1 MRTSIATVCLSGG
14 LVEKLH
20 AIADAGF
27 DGVEIMDADLIAA
40 HESPEEIRALCGR
53 LGLSIDL
60 FQPFRDVEGVTEEV
74 FAETLRRAR
83 AKFEVMNRLGTD
95 LLLVCSNA
103 GTATIDDDEVAARQ
117 LGEFADLAAE
127 YGIRIAFE
135 ALAWGRY
142 VMDYRHSWRLV
153 ERADRPNL
161 GVCLDSFH
169 ILSRANEPAGIELIP
184 GEKIFFLQLADA
196 PVLDMD
202 LLSWSRHHRL
212 FPGEGHF
219 DLPGFLGHV
228 LAAGYRGPVSLEVFN
243 DTFRQTDVAR
253 TADHARR
260 SLTWLADRTAQQRG
274 TPAERVGDPQVPRGV
289 DFVEIGGADLS
300 AADELLAQLGF
311 RFRGRHRSKP
321 VRLWSFGDA
330 RVILDEQSRADRPAL
345 TGLGLVVDDA
355 RAAADRAARLGARRL
370 FRRTYAGEQ
379 DLPAVAA
386 PDGTG
391 VYWSAAPGDATWIAE
406 FEGGVEDAGPAGII
420 DHVNIGYPWNEF
432 DEAVLF
438 ASSALSLEAESSAE
452 VPGPT
457 GLVRSQV
464 MRTPDGAVRLPINLA
479 PPTAPLP
486 TRHIAIR
493 CDDVRA
499 VARRARAA
507 GLAFLRIP
515 ANYYDDLAARFALP
529 PAELDELRE
538 LDLFYD
544 RVGDGEFVHFYTPTL
559 GGVFLEFVERCGGYD
574 GYGAA
579 NAPVRLAAQRSEEL
593 RRGAAHPAA

>member
-1 MRTSIATVCLSGG
+1 M
-14 LVEKLH
+14 EKLH
-20 AIADAGF
+20 ACADSGF
-27 DGVEIMDADLIAA
+27 DGVEIMDADLVAA
-40 HESPEEIRALCGR
+40 EQSPEEIRALCAR
-53 LGLSIDL
+53 LGLAIDM
-60 FQPFRDVEGVTEEV
+60 FQPFRDVEGVADDV
-74 FAETLRRAR
+74 FADTLRRAA
-83 AKFEVMNRLGTD
+83 AKFATMNRLGAD
-95 LLLVCSNA
+95 LLLVCSNVA
-103 GTATIDDDEVAARQ
+103 TATIDDDEVAARQ
-117 LGEFADLAAE
+117 LGELADLAATF
-127 YGIRIAFE
+127 GIRIAYE

-142 VMDYRHSWRLV
+142 VMDYRHSWKLV

-169 ILSRANEPAGIELIP
+169 ILSRANDPAGIAHIP
-184 GEKIFFLQLADA
+184 GDKIFFLQLADA

-212 FPGEGHF
+212 FPGEGGF
-219 DLPGFLGHV
+219 DLPGFLRHV
-228 LAAGYRGPVSLEVFN
+228 LAAGYTGPVSLEVFN

-260 SLTWLADRTAQQRG
+260 SLTWLADRTAQGGGSAADRL
-274 TPAERVGDPQVPRGV
+274 GDPVRPRGI
-289 DFVEIGGADLS
+289 DFVELGGADL
-300 AADELLAQLGF
+300 AVADETLAQLGF
-311 RFRGRHRSKP
+311 RFRGRHRTKP

-330 RVILDEQSRADRPAL
+330 RIILDEQTRAERPAL

-355 RAAADRAARLGARRL
+355 RAAADRAERLGARRL
-370 FRRTYAGEQ
+370 YRRTYAGEQ
-379 DLPAVAA
+379 ELPAVAA

-391 VYWSAAPGDATWIAE
+391 VYWSAAPADATWIAE
-406 FEGGVEDAGPAGII
+406 FEGGVAGDDSTAAI

-438 ASSALSLEAESSAE
+438 ASSALSLEVESNAE

-464 MRTPDGAVRLPINLA
+464 MRTADGVVRIPINLA

-515 ANYYDDLAARFALP
+515 ANYYDDLAARFALE
-529 PAELDELRE
+529 PADLDELRE

-544 RVGDGEFVHFYTPTL
+544 RLGDGEFIHFYTPTI
-559 GGVFLEFVERCGGYD
+559 GDVFLEFVERRGGYD

-593 RRGAAHPAA
+593 RRGAPHPAA